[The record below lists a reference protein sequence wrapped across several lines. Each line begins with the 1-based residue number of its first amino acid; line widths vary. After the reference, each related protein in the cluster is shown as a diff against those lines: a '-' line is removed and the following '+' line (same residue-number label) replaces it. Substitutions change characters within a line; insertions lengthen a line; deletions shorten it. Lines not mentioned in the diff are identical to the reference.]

1 MRRYQVAAIP
11 GDGIGPEV
19 IPEAIA
25 VLEAVAAADGGF
37 SADVKS
43 LGWGSERY
51 LETGSLMPDDW
62 AAHLSGFDSILAGPV
77 GDPRLPD
84 SITVWGLILTIRQ
97 SFGQYVNLR
106 PVRLLPGIESAL
118 RTTESDEIDIV
129 FVRENTEGEYS
140 GVGGRVH
147 TGRPIEVAV
156 ESAVFTRTGT
166 ERIIRYAFEYARSQ
180 GRQKVESVT
189 KSNAQRHSMVFW
201 DEIFEEVAAEYPD
214 LESGSRLV
222 DAAAAALVT
231 DPGSFDV
238 VVTSNLFGDILTDL
252 GAAVTGGLGIAPSAN
267 LDPAG
272 DRPGLF
278 QAIHGSAPDIAGR
291 GTANPIGEI
300 WSVALMLRY
309 LGEQAASELLER
321 AMFEALLRPVNH
333 TADLG
338 GSASTADLGLAVR
351 TALSPAREIS

>member
-19 IPEAIA
+19 IPEAIS

-43 LGWGSERY
+43 LDWGSERY

-62 AAHLSGFDSILAGPV
+62 AAHLSGFDSILAGPI

-84 SITVWGLILTIRQ
+84 SITIWGLILTIRQ

-106 PVRLLPGIESAL
+106 PVRLLPGVESAL
-118 RTTESDEIDIV
+118 RTTGSDEIDIV

-180 GRQKVESVT
+180 GRRKVESVT

-214 LESGSRLV
+214 LDSGSRLV

-291 GTANPIGEI
+291 GIANPIGEI
-300 WSVALMLRY
+300 WSVVLMLRY
-309 LGEQAASELLER
+309 LGEHAASELLER
-321 AMFEALLRPVNH
+321 AMLEALSRPVNH